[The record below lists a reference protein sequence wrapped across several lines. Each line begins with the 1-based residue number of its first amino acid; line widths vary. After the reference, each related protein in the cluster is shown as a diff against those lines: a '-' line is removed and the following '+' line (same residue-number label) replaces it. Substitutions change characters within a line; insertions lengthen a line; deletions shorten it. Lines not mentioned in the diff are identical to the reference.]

1 MSEDLKDVIGFVV
14 SATIGGIVVNFVNP
28 DVVITS
34 LLSGV
39 LYLVYRTYE
48 ESK

>member
-14 SATIGGIVVNFVNP
+14 SATVGGLVVNFLKP
-28 DVVITS
+28 EVIIAS